1 MQFCE
6 HSVIIACNY
15 SNYQKL
21 YYLTDACRK
30 IEFWEEKMNKRVL
43 SLLLVMLMV
52 VSLAPMSALA
62 ATNGHTANEAIGWV
76 QSQVGK
82 ALDYDG
88 AYGAQ
93 CVDLIKY
100 YYDYLGCASYA
111 RGNGSDYATNALPSG
126 WTRLKG
132 AQPRLGDILVYTG
145 GYNNYGH
152 VAIYESDYVS
162 YHQNFNGKQYVVRAT
177 CKYNALNNPYWGVI
191 RPDFGGSAPISAA
204 SWEGPSATNITES
217 NAYLSGKVNFSQ
229 TMNTTQVGVR
239 IYDSSNTRIALKDEY
254 VNYNTTYVNI
264 WYDVTGELGIYLKS
278 GQSYKFQFYTI
289 SNGKEYW
296 SPIISFATAHTHNYA
311 SKVVQ
316 PTCTVQGYTIH
327 TCSCGNSYKDSY
339 VNALGH
345 SYSGG
350 ACTRCGQK
358 DPNYTQTS
366 GVRYVLSDGVLTVSG
381 SGECTNAWMNNY
393 SPNNVTKIVIGSG
406 ITSIG
411 KAAFQGCAY
420 VKSVDIANGVTK
432 ICRGAFTQ
440 CWALESVIIPT
451 SVNTIEMTAFGN
463 AISGSTMNDV
473 YYCGSAAQW
482 GRISIGEHNDSLLK
496 ASFHYNY
503 DPNMSFT
510 DVAAGSYCY
519 DAVQWAVANGITNGT
534 NATHFSPNA
543 GCTRGQVVTF
553 LWRAAGEPTVSGNV
567 GFVDVAPGSYCYE
580 AVKWAVANGI
590 TKGTDATHFS
600 PNATCTRG
608 QVVTFMYRAAGEPAV
623 GGSNGFVDVAA
634 GSYCY
639 NAVQWAVAKGITKGT
654 DTTHF
659 SPNATCTRGQV
670 VTFLYRAE

>member
-1 MQFCE
+1 MKKQ
-6 HSVIIACNY
+6 
-15 SNYQKL
+15 
-21 YYLTDACRK
+21 
-30 IEFWEEKMNKRVL
+30 VL

-52 VSLAPMSALA
+52 VSLVPMSALA

-88 AYGAQ
+88 VYGAQ

-191 RPDFGGSAPISAA
+191 RPDFGGSAPVSAA

-278 GQSYKFQFYTI
+278 GQNYKFQFYTI

-316 PTCTVQGYTIH
+316 PTCTAQGYTMH

-366 GVRYVLSDGVLTVSG
+366 GVSYVLSDGVLTVSG

-393 SPNNVTKIVIGSG
+393 SPNNVKKIVIGSG

-411 KAAFQGCAY
+411 RAAFQGCAY

-519 DAVQWAVANGITNGT
+519 DAVQWAVANGITKGT
-534 NATHFSPNA
+534 DTTHFSPNA

-553 LWRAAGEPTVSGNV
+553 LWRAAGEPTVGGNV

-608 QVVTFMYRAAGEPAV
+608 QVVTFMYRAEGEPAV

-639 NAVQWAVAKGITKGT
+639 NAVQWAVANGITKGT
-654 DTTHF
+654 DATHF
-659 SPNATCTRGQV
+659 SPSATCTRGQV
-670 VTFLYRAE
+670 VTFLYRAQ

>member
-1 MQFCE
+1 M
-6 HSVIIACNY
+6 
-15 SNYQKL
+15 K
-21 YYLTDACRK
+21 
-30 IEFWEEKMNKRVL
+30 KRVL

-191 RPDFGGSAPISAA
+191 RPDFGGSAPVSAA

-316 PTCTVQGYTIH
+316 PTCTAQGYTIH

-393 SPNNVTKIVIGSG
+393 SPNNVKKIVIGSG

-411 KAAFQGCAY
+411 RAAFQGCAY

-440 CWALESVIIPT
+440 CWALDYVIIPT

-510 DVAAGSYCY
+510 DVAAGSYCA
-519 DAVQWAVANGITNGT
+519 DAVQWAVANGITKGT
-534 NATHFSPNA
+534 DTTHFSPNA

-553 LWRAAGEPTVSGNV
+553 LWRAAGEPVVSGNV
-567 GFVDVAPGSYCYE
+567 RFVDVAPGSYCYE

-600 PNATCTRG
+600 PNAGCTRG
-608 QVVTFMYRAAGEPAV
+608 QVVTFMYRAEGEPAV

-639 NAVQWAVAKGITKGT
+639 NAVQWAVANGITKGT
-654 DTTHF
+654 DATHF
-659 SPNATCTRGQV
+659 SPSATCTRGQI
-670 VTFLYRAE
+670 VTFLYRAR

>member
-1 MQFCE
+1 M
-6 HSVIIACNY
+6 
-15 SNYQKL
+15 K
-21 YYLTDACRK
+21 
-30 IEFWEEKMNKRVL
+30 KRVL
-43 SLLLVMLMV
+43 SLLLVLLMV
-52 VSLAPMSALA
+52 MSLVPMSALA

-88 AYGAQ
+88 VYGAQ

-191 RPDFGGSAPISAA
+191 RPDFGGSAPVSAA

-278 GQSYKFQFYTI
+278 GQNYKFQFYTI

-316 PTCTVQGYTIH
+316 PTCTAQGYTMH

-366 GVRYVLSDGVLTVSG
+366 GVSYVLSDGVLTVSG

-393 SPNNVTKIVIGSG
+393 SPNNVKKIVIGSG

-411 KAAFQGCAY
+411 RAAFQGCAY

-451 SVNTIEMTAFGN
+451 SVNTIEMAAFGTT
-463 AISGSTMNDV
+463 ISGSTMDDV

-534 NATHFSPNA
+534 DATHFSPNA

-553 LWRAAGEPTVSGNV
+553 LWRAAGEPTVGGNV

-600 PNATCTRG
+600 PNETCTRG
-608 QVVTFMYRAAGEPAV
+608 QVVTFMYRAEGEPAV
-623 GGSNGFVDVAA
+623 GGNVGFVDVAA

-639 NAVQWAVAKGITKGT
+639 NAVQWAVANGITKGT
-654 DTTHF
+654 DATHF
-659 SPNATCTRGQV
+659 SPSATCTRGQV
-670 VTFLYRAE
+670 VTFLYRAQ

>member
-1 MQFCE
+1 MKKQ
-6 HSVIIACNY
+6 
-15 SNYQKL
+15 
-21 YYLTDACRK
+21 
-30 IEFWEEKMNKRVL
+30 VL

-52 VSLAPMSALA
+52 VSLVPMSALA

-88 AYGAQ
+88 VYGAQ

-191 RPDFGGSAPISAA
+191 RPDFGGSAPVSAA

-316 PTCTVQGYTIH
+316 PTCTAQGYTMH

-339 VNALGH
+339 VNAHGH

-366 GVRYVLSDGVLTVSG
+366 GVSYVLSDGVLTVSG

-411 KAAFQGCAY
+411 RAAFQGCAY

-534 NATHFSPNA
+534 DATHFSPNA

-553 LWRAAGEPTVSGNV
+553 LWRAAGEPTVGGNV

-608 QVVTFMYRAAGEPAV
+608 QVVTFMYRAEGEPAV
-623 GGSNGFVDVAA
+623 GGNVGFVDVAA

-639 NAVQWAVAKGITKGT
+639 NAVQWAVANGITKGT
-654 DTTHF
+654 DATHF

-670 VTFLYRAE
+670 VTFLYRAQ

>member
-1 MQFCE
+1 M
-6 HSVIIACNY
+6 
-15 SNYQKL
+15 K
-21 YYLTDACRK
+21 
-30 IEFWEEKMNKRVL
+30 KRVL

-191 RPDFGGSAPISAA
+191 RPDFGGSAPVSAA

-316 PTCTVQGYTIH
+316 PTCTAQGYTIH

-393 SPNNVTKIVIGSG
+393 SPNNVKKIVIGSG

-411 KAAFQGCAY
+411 RAAFQGCAY

-440 CWALESVIIPT
+440 CWALDYVIIPT

-534 NATHFSPNA
+534 DATHFSPNA

-670 VTFLYRAE
+670 VTFLYRAQ

>member
-1 MQFCE
+1 MKKQ
-6 HSVIIACNY
+6 
-15 SNYQKL
+15 
-21 YYLTDACRK
+21 
-30 IEFWEEKMNKRVL
+30 VL

-52 VSLAPMSALA
+52 VSLVPMSALA

-88 AYGAQ
+88 VYGAQ

-191 RPDFGGSAPISAA
+191 RPDFGGSAPVSAA

-278 GQSYKFQFYTI
+278 GQNYKFQFYTI

-316 PTCTVQGYTIH
+316 PTCTAQGYTMH

-366 GVRYVLSDGVLTVSG
+366 GVSYVLSDGVLTVSG

-393 SPNNVTKIVIGSG
+393 SPNNVKKIVIGSG

-411 KAAFQGCAY
+411 RAAFQGCAY

-519 DAVQWAVANGITNGT
+519 DAVQWAVANGITKGT
-534 NATHFSPNA
+534 DTTHFSPNA

-553 LWRAAGEPTVSGNV
+553 LWRAAGEPTVGGNV

-608 QVVTFMYRAAGEPAV
+608 QVVTFMYRAEGEPAV

-639 NAVQWAVAKGITKGT
+639 NAVQWAVANGTTKGT
-654 DTTHF
+654 DATHF
-659 SPNATCTRGQV
+659 SPSATCTRGQV
-670 VTFLYRAE
+670 VTFLYRAQ

>member
-1 MQFCE
+1 
-6 HSVIIACNY
+6 
-15 SNYQKL
+15 
-21 YYLTDACRK
+21 
-30 IEFWEEKMNKRVL
+30 MNKRVL

-217 NAYLSGKVNFSQ
+217 SAYLSGKVNFSQ

-534 NATHFSPNA
+534 DATHFSPNA

-608 QVVTFMYRAAGEPAV
+608 QVVTFMYRAEGEPAV

-639 NAVQWAVAKGITKGT
+639 NAVQWAVANGITKGT
-654 DTTHF
+654 DATHF
-659 SPNATCTRGQV
+659 SPSATCTRGQV

>member
-1 MQFCE
+1 M
-6 HSVIIACNY
+6 
-15 SNYQKL
+15 K
-21 YYLTDACRK
+21 
-30 IEFWEEKMNKRVL
+30 KRVL
-43 SLLLVMLMV
+43 SLLLVLLMV
-52 VSLAPMSALA
+52 MSLVPMSALA

-88 AYGAQ
+88 VYGAQ

-191 RPDFGGSAPISAA
+191 RPDFGGSAPVSAA

-217 NAYLSGKVNFSQ
+217 NAYLSGKVNFNQ

-311 SKVVQ
+311 TKVVQ
-316 PTCTVQGYTIH
+316 PTCTAQGYTIH

-366 GVRYVLSDGVLTVSG
+366 GVSYVLSDGVLTVSG

-411 KAAFQGCAY
+411 RAAFQGCAY

-432 ICRGAFTQ
+432 ICTRAFTQ
-440 CWALESVIIPT
+440 CWGLDYVIIPA

-503 DPNMSFT
+503 DPNMSFI
-510 DVAAGSYCY
+510 DVAPGSYCY
-519 DAVQWAVANGITNGT
+519 EAVKWAVANGITNGT
-534 NATHFSPNA
+534 DTTHFSPNA

-553 LWRAAGEPTVSGNV
+553 LWRAAGEPVVSGNV

-608 QVVTFMYRAAGEPAV
+608 QVVTFMYRAEGEPAV

-639 NAVQWAVAKGITKGT
+639 NAVQWAVANGITKGT
-654 DTTHF
+654 DATHF

-670 VTFLYRAE
+670 VTFLYRAQ

>member
-1 MQFCE
+1 M
-6 HSVIIACNY
+6 
-15 SNYQKL
+15 K
-21 YYLTDACRK
+21 
-30 IEFWEEKMNKRVL
+30 KRVL

-52 VSLAPMSALA
+52 VSLVPISALA

-88 AYGAQ
+88 VYGAQ

-191 RPDFGGSAPISAA
+191 RPDFGGSAPVSAA

-316 PTCTVQGYTIH
+316 PTCTAQGYTMH

-366 GVRYVLSDGVLTVSG
+366 GVSYVLSDGVLTVSG

-411 KAAFQGCAY
+411 RAAFQGCAY

-534 NATHFSPNA
+534 DATHFSPNA

-553 LWRAAGEPTVSGNV
+553 LWRAAGEPTVGGNV

-608 QVVTFMYRAAGEPAV
+608 QVVTFMYRAEGEPAV
-623 GGSNGFVDVAA
+623 GGNVGFVDVAA

-639 NAVQWAVAKGITKGT
+639 NAVQWAVANGITKGT
-654 DTTHF
+654 DATHF

-670 VTFLYRAE
+670 VTFLYRAQ

>member
-1 MQFCE
+1 
-6 HSVIIACNY
+6 
-15 SNYQKL
+15 
-21 YYLTDACRK
+21 
-30 IEFWEEKMNKRVL
+30 MNKRVL

-350 ACTRCGQK
+350 ACTRCGVK

-366 GVRYVLSDGVLTVSG
+366 GVSYVLSDGVLTVSG

-393 SPNNVTKIVIGSG
+393 SPNNVKKIVIGSG

-411 KAAFQGCAY
+411 RAAFQGCAY

-440 CWALESVIIPT
+440 CWALDYVIIPT

-510 DVAAGSYCY
+510 DVAAASYCY
-519 DAVQWAVANGITNGT
+519 DAVQWAVANGITKGT
-534 NATHFSPNA
+534 DTTHFSPNA

-553 LWRAAGEPTVSGNV
+553 LWRAAGEPTVGGNV

-600 PNATCTRG
+600 PNAGCTRG
-608 QVVTFMYRAAGEPAV
+608 QVVTFLWRAAGEPV
-623 GGSNGFVDVAA
+623 VSGNVGFVDVAP

>member
-1 MQFCE
+1 MKKQ
-6 HSVIIACNY
+6 
-15 SNYQKL
+15 
-21 YYLTDACRK
+21 
-30 IEFWEEKMNKRVL
+30 VL

-52 VSLAPMSALA
+52 VSLVPMSALA

-88 AYGAQ
+88 VYGAQ

-191 RPDFGGSAPISAA
+191 RPDFGGSAPVSAA

-316 PTCTVQGYTIH
+316 PTCTAQGYTMH

-366 GVRYVLSDGVLTVSG
+366 GVSYVLSDGVLTVSG

-411 KAAFQGCAY
+411 RAAFQGCAY

-451 SVNTIEMTAFGN
+451 SVNTIEMAAFGTT
-463 AISGSTMNDV
+463 ISGSTMDDV

-503 DPNMSFT
+503 DPNMNFT
-510 DVAAGSYCY
+510 DVAPGSYCY

-534 NATHFSPNA
+534 DATHFSPNA

-553 LWRAAGEPTVSGNV
+553 LWRAAGEPTVGGNV

-608 QVVTFMYRAAGEPAV
+608 QVVTFMYRAEGEPAV

-639 NAVQWAVAKGITKGT
+639 NAVQWAVANGITKGT
-654 DTTHF
+654 DATHF

-670 VTFLYRAE
+670 VTFLYRAQ

>member
-1 MQFCE
+1 M
-6 HSVIIACNY
+6 
-15 SNYQKL
+15 K
-21 YYLTDACRK
+21 
-30 IEFWEEKMNKRVL
+30 KRVL

-316 PTCTVQGYTIH
+316 PTCTAQGYTMH

-534 NATHFSPNA
+534 DATHFSPNA

-553 LWRAAGEPTVSGNV
+553 LWRAAGEPVVSGNV
-567 GFVDVAPGSYCYE
+567 
-580 AVKWAVANGI
+580 
-590 TKGTDATHFS
+590 
-600 PNATCTRG
+600 
-608 QVVTFMYRAAGEPAV
+608 
-623 GGSNGFVDVAA
+623 GFVDVAA

-670 VTFLYRAE
+670 VTFMYRAEGEPAVGGSNGFVDVAAGSYCYNAVQWAVANGITKGTDATHFSPNATCTRGQVVTFLYRAQ

>member
-1 MQFCE
+1 M
-6 HSVIIACNY
+6 
-15 SNYQKL
+15 K
-21 YYLTDACRK
+21 
-30 IEFWEEKMNKRVL
+30 KRVL
-43 SLLLVMLMV
+43 SLLLVLLMV
-52 VSLAPMSALA
+52 VSLVPMSALA

-88 AYGAQ
+88 VYGAQ

-191 RPDFGGSAPISAA
+191 RPDFGGSAPVSAA

-217 NAYLSGKVNFSQ
+217 NAYLSGKVNFNQ

-311 SKVVQ
+311 TKVVQ
-316 PTCTVQGYTIH
+316 PTCTAQGYTMH

-366 GVRYVLSDGVLTVSG
+366 GVSYVLSDGVLTVSG

-393 SPNNVTKIVIGSG
+393 SPNNVKKIVIGSG

-411 KAAFQGCAY
+411 RAAFQGCAY

-534 NATHFSPNA
+534 DKTHFSPNA

-553 LWRAAGEPTVSGNV
+553 LWRAAGEPTVGGNV

-608 QVVTFMYRAAGEPAV
+608 QVVTFLYRAEGEPAV

-639 NAVQWAVAKGITKGT
+639 NAVQWAVANGITKGT
-654 DTTHF
+654 DATHF

-670 VTFLYRAE
+670 VTFLYRAQ

>member
-1 MQFCE
+1 M
-6 HSVIIACNY
+6 
-15 SNYQKL
+15 K
-21 YYLTDACRK
+21 
-30 IEFWEEKMNKRVL
+30 KRVL

-264 WYDVTGELGIYLKS
+264 WYDVTGELGIYIKS

-411 KAAFQGCAY
+411 KAAF
-420 VKSVDIANGVTK
+420 
-432 ICRGAFTQ
+432 
-440 CWALESVIIPT
+440 
-451 SVNTIEMTAFGN
+451 
-463 AISGSTMNDV
+463 
-473 YYCGSAAQW
+473 
-482 GRISIGEHNDSLLK
+482 
-496 ASFHYNY
+496 
-503 DPNMSFT
+503 
-510 DVAAGSYCY
+510 
-519 DAVQWAVANGITNGT
+519 
-534 NATHFSPNA
+534 
-543 GCTRGQVVTF
+543 
-553 LWRAAGEPTVSGNV
+553 
-567 GFVDVAPGSYCYE
+567 
-580 AVKWAVANGI
+580 
-590 TKGTDATHFS
+590 
-600 PNATCTRG
+600 
-608 QVVTFMYRAAGEPAV
+608 
-623 GGSNGFVDVAA
+623 
-634 GSYCY
+634 
-639 NAVQWAVAKGITKGT
+639 
-654 DTTHF
+654 
-659 SPNATCTRGQV
+659 
-670 VTFLYRAE
+670 

>member
-1 MQFCE
+1 M
-6 HSVIIACNY
+6 
-15 SNYQKL
+15 K
-21 YYLTDACRK
+21 
-30 IEFWEEKMNKRVL
+30 KRVL

-191 RPDFGGSAPISAA
+191 RPDFGGSAPVSAA

-316 PTCTVQGYTIH
+316 PTCTAQGYTMH

-350 ACTRCGQK
+350 ACTRCGVK

-366 GVRYVLSDGVLTVSG
+366 GVSYVLSDGVLTVSG

-393 SPNNVTKIVIGSG
+393 SPNNVKKIVIGSG

-411 KAAFQGCAY
+411 RAAFQGCAY

-440 CWALESVIIPT
+440 CWALDYVIIPT

-510 DVAAGSYCY
+510 DVAAASYCY
-519 DAVQWAVANGITNGT
+519 DAVQWAVANGITKGT
-534 NATHFSPNA
+534 DATHFSPNA

-553 LWRAAGEPTVSGNV
+553 LWRAAGEPVVSGNV

-608 QVVTFMYRAAGEPAV
+608 QVVTFMYRAAGEPTV
-623 GGSNGFVDVAA
+623 GGSSGFVDVAP

-639 NAVQWAVAKGITKGT
+639 NAVQWAVANGITKGT
-654 DTTHF
+654 DATHF
-659 SPNATCTRGQV
+659 SPSATCTRGQV

>member
-1 MQFCE
+1 M
-6 HSVIIACNY
+6 
-15 SNYQKL
+15 K
-21 YYLTDACRK
+21 
-30 IEFWEEKMNKRVL
+30 KRVL
-43 SLLLVMLMV
+43 SLLLVLLMV
-52 VSLAPMSALA
+52 MSLVPISALA

-88 AYGAQ
+88 VYGAQ

-191 RPDFGGSAPISAA
+191 RPDFGGSAPVSAA

-264 WYDVTGELGIYLKS
+264 WYDVTGELGIYLKP

-316 PTCTVQGYTIH
+316 PTCTAQGYTMH

-366 GVRYVLSDGVLTVSG
+366 GVSYVLSDGVLTVSG

-411 KAAFQGCAY
+411 RAAFQGCAY

-510 DVAAGSYCY
+510 DVSSGSYCY

-534 NATHFSPNA
+534 DATHFSPNA

-553 LWRAAGEPTVSGNV
+553 LWRAAGEPVVGGNV
-567 GFVDVAPGSYCYE
+567 GFVDVAPGSYCYQ

-608 QVVTFMYRAAGEPAV
+608 QVVTFMYRAEGEPAV
-623 GGSNGFVDVAA
+623 GGNVGFVDVAA

-639 NAVQWAVAKGITKGT
+639 NAVQWAVANGITKGT

-670 VTFLYRAE
+670 VTFLYRAQ

>member
-1 MQFCE
+1 M
-6 HSVIIACNY
+6 
-15 SNYQKL
+15 K
-21 YYLTDACRK
+21 
-30 IEFWEEKMNKRVL
+30 KRVL

-52 VSLAPMSALA
+52 VSLVPMSALA

-88 AYGAQ
+88 VYGAQ

-132 AQPRLGDILVYTG
+132 AQPQLGDILVYTG

-191 RPDFGGSAPISAA
+191 RPDFGGSAPVSAA

-278 GQSYKFQFYTI
+278 GQNYKFQFYTI

-316 PTCTVQGYTIH
+316 PTCTAQGYTMH

-366 GVRYVLSDGVLTVSG
+366 GVSYVLSDGVLTVSG

-393 SPNNVTKIVIGSG
+393 SPNNVKKIVIGSG

-411 KAAFQGCAY
+411 RAAFQGCAY

-519 DAVQWAVANGITNGT
+519 DAVQWAVANGITKGT
-534 NATHFSPNA
+534 DATHFSPNA

-553 LWRAAGEPTVSGNV
+553 LWRAAGEPTVGGNV

-580 AVKWAVANGI
+580 AVKWAVANGITNGTDATHFSPNAACTRGQVVTFMYRAEGEPAVGGNVGFVDVAAGSYCYNAVQWAVANGI

-608 QVVTFMYRAAGEPAV
+608 QVVTF
-623 GGSNGFVDVAA
+623 
-634 GSYCY
+634 
-639 NAVQWAVAKGITKGT
+639 
-654 DTTHF
+654 
-659 SPNATCTRGQV
+659 
-670 VTFLYRAE
+670 LYRAQ

>member
-1 MQFCE
+1 MKKQ
-6 HSVIIACNY
+6 
-15 SNYQKL
+15 
-21 YYLTDACRK
+21 
-30 IEFWEEKMNKRVL
+30 VL

-52 VSLAPMSALA
+52 VSLVPMSALA

-88 AYGAQ
+88 VYGAQ

-191 RPDFGGSAPISAA
+191 RPDFGGSAPVSAA

-264 WYDVTGELGIYLKS
+264 WYDVTGKLGIYLKS
-278 GQSYKFQFYTI
+278 GQNYKFQFYTI

-296 SPIISFATAHTHNYA
+296 SPTISFATAHTHNYA

-316 PTCTVQGYTIH
+316 PTCTAQGYTMH

-366 GVRYVLSDGVLTVSG
+366 GVSYVLSDGVLTVSG

-393 SPNNVTKIVIGSG
+393 SPNNVKKIVIGSG

-411 KAAFQGCAY
+411 RAAFQGCAY

-534 NATHFSPNA
+534 DATHFSPNA

-553 LWRAAGEPTVSGNV
+553 LWRAAGEPTVGGNV

-580 AVKWAVANGI
+580 AVKWAVANGITNGTDATHFSPNAACTRGQVVTFMYRAEGEPAVGGNVGFVDVAAGSYCYNAVQWAVANGI

-608 QVVTFMYRAAGEPAV
+608 QVVTF
-623 GGSNGFVDVAA
+623 
-634 GSYCY
+634 
-639 NAVQWAVAKGITKGT
+639 
-654 DTTHF
+654 
-659 SPNATCTRGQV
+659 
-670 VTFLYRAE
+670 LYRAQ

>member
-1 MQFCE
+1 M
-6 HSVIIACNY
+6 
-15 SNYQKL
+15 K
-21 YYLTDACRK
+21 
-30 IEFWEEKMNKRVL
+30 KRVL

-52 VSLAPMSALA
+52 VSLVPMSALA

-88 AYGAQ
+88 VYGAQ

-191 RPDFGGSAPISAA
+191 RPDFGGSAPVSAA

-316 PTCTVQGYTIH
+316 PTCTAQGYTMH

-339 VNALGH
+339 VNAHGH

-366 GVRYVLSDGVLTVSG
+366 GVSYVLSDGVLTVSG

-393 SPNNVTKIVIGSG
+393 SPNNATKIVIGSG

-411 KAAFQGCAY
+411 RAAFQGCAY

-534 NATHFSPNA
+534 DATHFSPNA

-553 LWRAAGEPTVSGNV
+553 LWRAAGEPTVGGNV

-608 QVVTFMYRAAGEPAV
+608 QVVTFMYRAEGEPAV
-623 GGSNGFVDVAA
+623 GGNVGFVDVAA

-639 NAVQWAVAKGITKGT
+639 NAVQWAVANGITKGT
-654 DTTHF
+654 DATHF

-670 VTFLYRAE
+670 VTFLYRAQ

>member
-1 MQFCE
+1 MKKQ
-6 HSVIIACNY
+6 
-15 SNYQKL
+15 
-21 YYLTDACRK
+21 
-30 IEFWEEKMNKRVL
+30 VL

-52 VSLAPMSALA
+52 VSLVPMSALA

-88 AYGAQ
+88 VYGAQ

-191 RPDFGGSAPISAA
+191 RPDFGGSAPVSAA

-278 GQSYKFQFYTI
+278 GQNYKFQFYTI

-316 PTCTVQGYTIH
+316 PTCTAQGYTMH

-366 GVRYVLSDGVLTVSG
+366 GVSYVLSDGVLTVSG

-393 SPNNVTKIVIGSG
+393 SPNNVKKIVIGSG

-411 KAAFQGCAY
+411 RAAFQGCAY

-510 DVAAGSYCY
+510 DVVAGSYCY

-534 NATHFSPNA
+534 DATHFSPNA

-553 LWRAAGEPTVSGNV
+553 LWRAAGEPVVSGNV

-608 QVVTFMYRAAGEPAV
+608 QVVTFMYRAEGEPAV

-639 NAVQWAVAKGITKGT
+639 NAVQWAVANGITKGT
-654 DTTHF
+654 DATHF

-670 VTFLYRAE
+670 VTFLYRAQ

>member
-1 MQFCE
+1 M
-6 HSVIIACNY
+6 
-15 SNYQKL
+15 K
-21 YYLTDACRK
+21 
-30 IEFWEEKMNKRVL
+30 KRVL
-43 SLLLVMLMV
+43 SLLLVLLMV
-52 VSLAPMSALA
+52 MSLVPMSALA

-88 AYGAQ
+88 VYGAQ

-191 RPDFGGSAPISAA
+191 RPDFGGSAPVSAA

-381 SGECTNAWMNNY
+381 SGECTNVWMNNY

-451 SVNTIEMTAFGN
+451 SVNTIEMTAFCN

-503 DPNMSFT
+503 DPNMNFT
-510 DVAAGSYCY
+510 DVTAGSYCY

-534 NATHFSPNA
+534 DATHFSPNA

-553 LWRAAGEPTVSGNV
+553 LWRAAGEPTVGGNV

-608 QVVTFMYRAAGEPAV
+608 QVVTFMYRAEGEPAV
-623 GGSNGFVDVAA
+623 GGNVGFVDVAA

-639 NAVQWAVAKGITKGT
+639 NAVQWAVANGITKGT
-654 DTTHF
+654 DATHF

-670 VTFLYRAE
+670 VTFLYRAQ

>member
-1 MQFCE
+1 MKKQ
-6 HSVIIACNY
+6 
-15 SNYQKL
+15 
-21 YYLTDACRK
+21 
-30 IEFWEEKMNKRVL
+30 VL

-52 VSLAPMSALA
+52 MSLVPISALA

-88 AYGAQ
+88 VYGAQ

-111 RGNGSDYATNALPSG
+111 RGNGPDYATNALPSG

-191 RPDFGGSAPISAA
+191 RPDFGGSAPVSAA

-278 GQSYKFQFYTI
+278 GQNYKFQFYTI

-316 PTCTVQGYTIH
+316 PTCTAQGYTMH

-358 DPNYTQTS
+358 DPNYTQTN
-366 GVRYVLSDGVLTVSG
+366 GVSYVLSDGVLTVSG

-393 SPNNVTKIVIGSG
+393 SPNNVKKIVIGSG

-411 KAAFQGCAY
+411 RAAFQGCAY

-451 SVNTIEMTAFGN
+451 SVNTIEMAAFGTT
-463 AISGSTMNDV
+463 ISGSTMDDV

-503 DPNMSFT
+503 DPNMNFT

-534 NATHFSPNA
+534 DATHFSPNA

-553 LWRAAGEPTVSGNV
+553 LWRAAGEPVVSGNV
-567 GFVDVAPGSYCYE
+567 GFVDVAAGSYCYN
-580 AVKWAVANGI
+580 AVQWAVAKGI
-590 TKGTDATHFS
+590 TKGTDTTHFS

-670 VTFLYRAE
+670 VTFLYRAQ

>member
-1 MQFCE
+1 M
-6 HSVIIACNY
+6 
-15 SNYQKL
+15 K
-21 YYLTDACRK
+21 
-30 IEFWEEKMNKRVL
+30 KRVL
-43 SLLLVMLMV
+43 SLLLVLLMV
-52 VSLAPMSALA
+52 VSLVPMSALA

-88 AYGAQ
+88 VYGAQ

-191 RPDFGGSAPISAA
+191 RPDFGGSAPVSAA

-278 GQSYKFQFYTI
+278 GQNYKFQFYTI

-316 PTCTVQGYTIH
+316 PTCTAQGYTMH

-350 ACTRCGQK
+350 ACTRCGVK

-366 GVRYVLSDGVLTVSG
+366 GVSYVLSDGVLTVSG

-393 SPNNVTKIVIGSG
+393 SPNNVKKIVIGSG

-411 KAAFQGCAY
+411 RAAFQGCAY

-519 DAVQWAVANGITNGT
+519 DAVQWAVANGITKGT
-534 NATHFSPNA
+534 DATHFSPNA

-553 LWRAAGEPTVSGNV
+553 LWRAAGEPTVGGNV

-580 AVKWAVANGI
+580 AVKWAVANGITNGTDATHFSPNAACTRGQVVTFMYRAEGEPAVGGNVGFVDVAAGSYCYNAVQWAVANGI

-608 QVVTFMYRAAGEPAV
+608 QVVTF
-623 GGSNGFVDVAA
+623 
-634 GSYCY
+634 
-639 NAVQWAVAKGITKGT
+639 
-654 DTTHF
+654 
-659 SPNATCTRGQV
+659 
-670 VTFLYRAE
+670 LYRAE

>member
-1 MQFCE
+1 M
-6 HSVIIACNY
+6 
-15 SNYQKL
+15 K
-21 YYLTDACRK
+21 
-30 IEFWEEKMNKRVL
+30 KRVL

-191 RPDFGGSAPISAA
+191 RPDFGGSAPVSAA

-316 PTCTVQGYTIH
+316 PTCTVQGYTMH

-393 SPNNVTKIVIGSG
+393 SPNNVKKIVIGSG

-411 KAAFQGCAY
+411 RAAFQGCAY

-440 CWALESVIIPT
+440 CWALDYVIIPT

-534 NATHFSPNA
+534 DATHFSPNA

-659 SPNATCTRGQV
+659 SPSATCTRGQV

>member
-1 MQFCE
+1 M
-6 HSVIIACNY
+6 
-15 SNYQKL
+15 K
-21 YYLTDACRK
+21 
-30 IEFWEEKMNKRVL
+30 KRVL

-191 RPDFGGSAPISAA
+191 RPDFGGSAPVSAA

-278 GQSYKFQFYTI
+278 GQSYKFQIYTI

-316 PTCTVQGYTIH
+316 PTCTVQGYTIY

-510 DVAAGSYCY
+510 DVAPGSYCY

-534 NATHFSPNA
+534 DATHFSPNA

-553 LWRAAGEPTVSGNV
+553 LWRAAGEPTVGGNV

-608 QVVTFMYRAAGEPAV
+608 QVVTFMYRAEGEPAV

-639 NAVQWAVAKGITKGT
+639 NAVQWAVANGITKGT
-654 DTTHF
+654 DATHF
-659 SPNATCTRGQV
+659 SPSATCTRGQV
-670 VTFLYRAE
+670 VTFLYRAQ

>member
-1 MQFCE
+1 M
-6 HSVIIACNY
+6 
-15 SNYQKL
+15 K
-21 YYLTDACRK
+21 
-30 IEFWEEKMNKRVL
+30 KRVL

-191 RPDFGGSAPISAA
+191 RPDFGGSAPVSAA

-316 PTCTVQGYTIH
+316 PTCTAQGYTIH

-393 SPNNVTKIVIGSG
+393 SPNNVKKIVIGSG

-411 KAAFQGCAY
+411 RAAFQGCAY

-440 CWALESVIIPT
+440 CWALDYVIIPT

-510 DVAAGSYCY
+510 DVATGSYCY

-534 NATHFSPNA
+534 DATHFSPNA

-659 SPNATCTRGQV
+659 SPSATCTRGQV

>member
-1 MQFCE
+1 MKKQ
-6 HSVIIACNY
+6 
-15 SNYQKL
+15 
-21 YYLTDACRK
+21 
-30 IEFWEEKMNKRVL
+30 VL

-52 VSLAPMSALA
+52 VSLVPMSALA

-88 AYGAQ
+88 VYGAQ

-191 RPDFGGSAPISAA
+191 RPDFGGSAPVSAA

-278 GQSYKFQFYTI
+278 GQNYKFQFYTI

-316 PTCTVQGYTIH
+316 PTCTAQGYTMH

-366 GVRYVLSDGVLTVSG
+366 GVSYVLSDGVLTVSG

-393 SPNNVTKIVIGSG
+393 SPNNVKKIVIGSG

-411 KAAFQGCAY
+411 RAAFQGCAY

-519 DAVQWAVANGITNGT
+519 DAVQWAVANGITKGT
-534 NATHFSPNA
+534 DATHFSPNA

-553 LWRAAGEPTVSGNV
+553 LWRAAGEPTVGGNV

-580 AVKWAVANGI
+580 AVKWAVANGITNGTDATHFSPNAACTRGQVVTFMYRAEGEPAVGGNVGFVDVAAGSYCYNAVQWAVANGI

-608 QVVTFMYRAAGEPAV
+608 QVVTF
-623 GGSNGFVDVAA
+623 
-634 GSYCY
+634 
-639 NAVQWAVAKGITKGT
+639 
-654 DTTHF
+654 
-659 SPNATCTRGQV
+659 
-670 VTFLYRAE
+670 LYRAQ

>member
-1 MQFCE
+1 MKKQ
-6 HSVIIACNY
+6 
-15 SNYQKL
+15 
-21 YYLTDACRK
+21 
-30 IEFWEEKMNKRVL
+30 VL

-52 VSLAPMSALA
+52 VSLVPMSALA

-88 AYGAQ
+88 VYGAQ

-191 RPDFGGSAPISAA
+191 RPDFGGSAPVSAA

-316 PTCTVQGYTIH
+316 PTCTAQGYTMH

-339 VNALGH
+339 VNAHGH

-366 GVRYVLSDGVLTVSG
+366 GVSYVLSDGVLTVSG

-411 KAAFQGCAY
+411 RAAFQGCAY

-534 NATHFSPNA
+534 DATHFSPNA

-553 LWRAAGEPTVSGNV
+553 LWRAAGEPTVGGNV

-608 QVVTFMYRAAGEPAV
+608 QVVTFMYRAEGEPAV
-623 GGSNGFVDVAA
+623 GGNVGFVDVAA

-639 NAVQWAVAKGITKGT
+639 NAVQWAVANGITKGT
-654 DTTHF
+654 DATHF

>member
-1 MQFCE
+1 M
-6 HSVIIACNY
+6 
-15 SNYQKL
+15 K
-21 YYLTDACRK
+21 
-30 IEFWEEKMNKRVL
+30 KRVL

-52 VSLAPMSALA
+52 VSLVPMSALA

-88 AYGAQ
+88 VYGAQ

-191 RPDFGGSAPISAA
+191 RPDFGGSAPVSAA

-316 PTCTVQGYTIH
+316 PTCTAQGYTIH

-366 GVRYVLSDGVLTVSG
+366 GVSYVLSDGVLTVSG

-393 SPNNVTKIVIGSG
+393 SPNNVKKIVIGSG

-411 KAAFQGCAY
+411 RAAFQGCAY

-534 NATHFSPNA
+534 DKTHFSPNA

-553 LWRAAGEPTVSGNV
+553 LWRAAGEPTVGGNV

-608 QVVTFMYRAAGEPAV
+608 QVVTFLYRAEGEPAV

-639 NAVQWAVAKGITKGT
+639 NAVQWAVANGITKGT
-654 DTTHF
+654 DATHF

-670 VTFLYRAE
+670 VTFLYRAQ

>member
-1 MQFCE
+1 M
-6 HSVIIACNY
+6 
-15 SNYQKL
+15 K
-21 YYLTDACRK
+21 
-30 IEFWEEKMNKRVL
+30 KRAL
-43 SLLLVMLMV
+43 SLLLVLLMV
-52 VSLAPMSALA
+52 MSLVPMSALA

-191 RPDFGGSAPISAA
+191 RPDFGGSAPVSAA

-264 WYDVTGELGIYLKS
+264 WYDVTEELGIYLKS

-519 DAVQWAVANGITNGT
+519 DAVQWAVANGITKGT
-534 NATHFSPNA
+534 DKTHFSPNA

-639 NAVQWAVAKGITKGT
+639 NAVQWAVANGITKGT
-654 DTTHF
+654 DATHF
-659 SPNATCTRGQV
+659 SPSATCTRGQV

>member
-1 MQFCE
+1 M
-6 HSVIIACNY
+6 
-15 SNYQKL
+15 K
-21 YYLTDACRK
+21 
-30 IEFWEEKMNKRVL
+30 KRVL

-52 VSLAPMSALA
+52 MSLVPMSALA

-88 AYGAQ
+88 VYGAQ

-191 RPDFGGSAPISAA
+191 RPDFGGSAPVSAA

-278 GQSYKFQFYTI
+278 GQNYKFQFYTI

-296 SPIISFATAHTHNYA
+296 SPTISFATAHTHNYA

-316 PTCTVQGYTIH
+316 PTCTAQGYTMH

-366 GVRYVLSDGVLTVSG
+366 GVSYVLSDGVLTVSG

-393 SPNNVTKIVIGSG
+393 SPNNVKKIVIGSG

-411 KAAFQGCAY
+411 RAAFQGCAY

-534 NATHFSPNA
+534 DATHFSPNA

-553 LWRAAGEPTVSGNV
+553 LWRAAGEPTVGGNV

-580 AVKWAVANGI
+580 AVKWAVANGITNGTDATHFSPNAACTRGQVVTFMYRAEGEPAVGGNVGFVDVAAGSYCYNAVQWAVANGI

-608 QVVTFMYRAAGEPAV
+608 QVVTF
-623 GGSNGFVDVAA
+623 
-634 GSYCY
+634 
-639 NAVQWAVAKGITKGT
+639 
-654 DTTHF
+654 
-659 SPNATCTRGQV
+659 
-670 VTFLYRAE
+670 LYRAQ

>member
-1 MQFCE
+1 M
-6 HSVIIACNY
+6 
-15 SNYQKL
+15 K
-21 YYLTDACRK
+21 
-30 IEFWEEKMNKRVL
+30 KRVL

-316 PTCTVQGYTIH
+316 PTCTAQGYTMH

-519 DAVQWAVANGITNGT
+519 DAVQWAVANGITKGT
-534 NATHFSPNA
+534 DATHFSPNA
-543 GCTRGQVVTF
+543 TCTRGQVVTF
-553 LWRAAGEPTVSGNV
+553 LWRAAGEPVVSGNV
-567 GFVDVAPGSYCYE
+567 GFVDVAAGSYCYN
-580 AVKWAVANGI
+580 AVQWAVANGI

-608 QVVTFMYRAAGEPAV
+608 QVVTF
-623 GGSNGFVDVAA
+623 
-634 GSYCY
+634 
-639 NAVQWAVAKGITKGT
+639 
-654 DTTHF
+654 
-659 SPNATCTRGQV
+659 
-670 VTFLYRAE
+670 LYRAQ

>member
-1 MQFCE
+1 M
-6 HSVIIACNY
+6 
-15 SNYQKL
+15 K
-21 YYLTDACRK
+21 
-30 IEFWEEKMNKRVL
+30 KRVL

-191 RPDFGGSAPISAA
+191 RPDFGGSAPVSAA

-278 GQSYKFQFYTI
+278 GQNYKFQFYTI

-316 PTCTVQGYTIH
+316 PTCTAQGYTMH

-366 GVRYVLSDGVLTVSG
+366 GVSYVLSDGVLTVSG

-393 SPNNVTKIVIGSG
+393 SPNNVKKIVIGSG

-411 KAAFQGCAY
+411 RAAFQGCAY

-440 CWALESVIIPT
+440 CWALDYVIIPT

-534 NATHFSPNA
+534 DATHFSPNA

-553 LWRAAGEPTVSGNV
+553 LWRAAGEPTVGGNV

-608 QVVTFMYRAAGEPAV
+608 QVVTFMYRAEGEPAV
-623 GGSNGFVDVAA
+623 GGNVGFVDVAA

-639 NAVQWAVAKGITKGT
+639 NAVQWAVANGITKGT
-654 DTTHF
+654 DATHF

-670 VTFLYRAE
+670 VTFLYRAQ

>member
-1 MQFCE
+1 M
-6 HSVIIACNY
+6 
-15 SNYQKL
+15 K
-21 YYLTDACRK
+21 
-30 IEFWEEKMNKRVL
+30 KRAL
-43 SLLLVMLMV
+43 SLLLVLLMV
-52 VSLAPMSALA
+52 MSLVPMSALA

-88 AYGAQ
+88 VYGAQ

-191 RPDFGGSAPISAA
+191 RPDFGGSAPVSAA

-278 GQSYKFQFYTI
+278 GQNYKFQFYTI

-316 PTCTVQGYTIH
+316 PTCTAQGYTMH

-366 GVRYVLSDGVLTVSG
+366 GVSYVLSDGVLTVSG

-393 SPNNVTKIVIGSG
+393 SPNNVKKIVIGSG

-411 KAAFQGCAY
+411 RAAFQGCAY

-519 DAVQWAVANGITNGT
+519 DAVQWAVANGITKGT
-534 NATHFSPNA
+534 DATHFSPNA
-543 GCTRGQVVTF
+543 ACTRGQVVTF
-553 LWRAAGEPTVSGNV
+553 MYRAEGEPAVGGNV
-567 GFVDVAPGSYCYE
+567 GFVDVAAGSYCYN
-580 AVKWAVANGI
+580 AVQWAVANGI

-608 QVVTFMYRAAGEPAV
+608 QVVTF
-623 GGSNGFVDVAA
+623 
-634 GSYCY
+634 
-639 NAVQWAVAKGITKGT
+639 
-654 DTTHF
+654 
-659 SPNATCTRGQV
+659 
-670 VTFLYRAE
+670 LYRAQ

>member
-1 MQFCE
+1 M
-6 HSVIIACNY
+6 
-15 SNYQKL
+15 K
-21 YYLTDACRK
+21 
-30 IEFWEEKMNKRVL
+30 KRVL

-316 PTCTVQGYTIH
+316 PTCTAQGYTMH

-534 NATHFSPNA
+534 DATHFSPNA

-553 LWRAAGEPTVSGNV
+553 LWRAAGEPVVSGNV
-567 GFVDVAPGSYCYE
+567 GFVDVAAGSYCYNAVQWAVAKGITKGTDTTHFSPNATCTRGQVVTFMYRAEGEPAVGGSNGFVDVAPGSYCYE

-608 QVVTFMYRAAGEPAV
+608 QVVTF
-623 GGSNGFVDVAA
+623 
-634 GSYCY
+634 
-639 NAVQWAVAKGITKGT
+639 
-654 DTTHF
+654 
-659 SPNATCTRGQV
+659 
-670 VTFLYRAE
+670 LYRAQ

>member
-1 MQFCE
+1 M
-6 HSVIIACNY
+6 
-15 SNYQKL
+15 K
-21 YYLTDACRK
+21 
-30 IEFWEEKMNKRVL
+30 KRVL
-43 SLLLVMLMV
+43 SLLLVLLMV
-52 VSLAPMSALA
+52 MSLVPMSALA

-191 RPDFGGSAPISAA
+191 RPDFGGSAPVSAA

-264 WYDVTGELGIYLKS
+264 WYDVTGELEIYLKS

-440 CWALESVIIPT
+440 CWALDYVIIPT

-534 NATHFSPNA
+534 DATHFSPNA

-553 LWRAAGEPTVSGNV
+553 LWRAAGEPVVSGNV

-580 AVKWAVANGI
+580 AVKWAVAKGI

-608 QVVTFMYRAAGEPAV
+608 QVVTFMYRAEGEPAV

-654 DTTHF
+654 DATHF
-659 SPNATCTRGQV
+659 LPSATCTRGQV

>member
-1 MQFCE
+1 M
-6 HSVIIACNY
+6 
-15 SNYQKL
+15 K
-21 YYLTDACRK
+21 
-30 IEFWEEKMNKRVL
+30 KRVL

-52 VSLAPMSALA
+52 VSLVPMSALA

-88 AYGAQ
+88 VYGAQ

-191 RPDFGGSAPISAA
+191 RPDFGGSAPVSAA

-278 GQSYKFQFYTI
+278 GQNYKFQFYTI

-316 PTCTVQGYTIH
+316 PTCTAQGYTMH

-339 VNALGH
+339 VNALGY

-366 GVRYVLSDGVLTVSG
+366 GVSYVLSDGVLTVSG

-393 SPNNVTKIVIGSG
+393 SPNNVKKIVIGSG

-411 KAAFQGCAY
+411 RAAFQGCAY

-463 AISGSTMNDV
+463 AISGLTMNDV

-519 DAVQWAVANGITNGT
+519 DAVQWAVANGITKGT
-534 NATHFSPNA
+534 DATHFSPNA

-553 LWRAAGEPTVSGNV
+553 LWRAAGEPTVGGNV

-580 AVKWAVANGI
+580 AVKWAVANGITNGTDATHFSPNAACTRGQVVTFMYRAEGEPAVGGNVGFVDVAAGSYCYNAVQWAVANGI

-608 QVVTFMYRAAGEPAV
+608 QVVTF
-623 GGSNGFVDVAA
+623 
-634 GSYCY
+634 
-639 NAVQWAVAKGITKGT
+639 
-654 DTTHF
+654 
-659 SPNATCTRGQV
+659 
-670 VTFLYRAE
+670 LYRAQ

>member
-1 MQFCE
+1 M
-6 HSVIIACNY
+6 
-15 SNYQKL
+15 K
-21 YYLTDACRK
+21 
-30 IEFWEEKMNKRVL
+30 KRVL
-43 SLLLVMLMV
+43 SLLLVLLMV
-52 VSLAPMSALA
+52 VSLVPMSALA

-88 AYGAQ
+88 VYGAQ

-191 RPDFGGSAPISAA
+191 RPDFGGSAPVSAA

-264 WYDVTGELGIYLKS
+264 WYDITEELGIYLKS
-278 GQSYKFQFYTI
+278 GQNYKFQFYTI

-316 PTCTVQGYTIH
+316 PTCTAQGYTMH

-366 GVRYVLSDGVLTVSG
+366 GVSYVLSDGVLTVSG

-393 SPNNVTKIVIGSG
+393 SPNNVKKIVIGSG

-411 KAAFQGCAY
+411 RAAFQGCAY

-534 NATHFSPNA
+534 DKTHFSPNA

-553 LWRAAGEPTVSGNV
+553 LWRAAGEPAPASTDMP
-567 GFVDVAPGSYCYE
+567 FTDVPADAFYRT
-580 AVKWAVANGI
+580 AVLWAVENGV
-590 TKGTDATHFS
+590 TNGTSATTFS
-600 PNATCTRG
+600 PDATCTRA
-608 QVVTFMYRAAGEPAV
+608 Q
-623 GGSNGFVDVAA
+623 
-634 GSYCY
+634 
-639 NAVQWAVAKGITKGT
+639 I
-654 DTTHF
+654 
-659 SPNATCTRGQV
+659 
-670 VTFLYRAE
+670 VTFLYRASK